1 MSKWIRWWGVVAF
14 IIAIILIFCVWYML
28 VDKII
33 ANNIE
38 QVGEFVVGADVEV
51 GKADLT
57 IFPLGIT
64 LENLLVADPNS
75 PMHNLID
82 VDNISFHLDGKH
94 LFDRKVIIKDM
105 VVEGIKFNTARKKSG
120 KIEGA
125 KPLTVKRG
133 YDEFILP
140 LLDLSK
146 LKTFVEQENL
156 QSIDGLNALKED
168 ILRIDNEWRISFR
181 MMPNIEDVHN
191 YQKRSN
197 IIITDI
203 ENNRVKGL
211 ITHAKNIKV
220 LKEELGR
227 DIEQIKINK
236 RAMLIDID
244 SLTTKKNRALGYI
257 DTDIAKLRKKYTID
271 KQGLKNFSKY
281 IFKDDIIKQFEDG
294 LLRYNKY
301 EKYFNYVYKQLKSDT
316 YGTEPIL
323 YKGIDVHFPEFD
335 PQPSFYIELAKLSYI
350 KSASNIV
357 WEMNNFTTQ
366 QNITGLP
373 TTIKFDGYNLNFAK
387 SLNIFGSVNHI
398 DKNNIND
405 DLKVSIKGQ
414 KIKMQDF
421 QIVDNWGISFTNGEV
436 DKSFLINI
444 HKGKINSKL
453 NLKYSGISINSNF
466 TGSKN
471 LVISSID
478 STLKRVSDFYV
489 EINISGAPGDYNITI
504 NSDLDNIIEKAV
516 RKIIDNEANKVKNT
530 ISRIINDKK
539 AILITNIES
548 EIEKLTLELVKVE
561 ELHANAKKI
570 LYELP

>member
-1 MSKWIRWWGVVAF
+1 MSKWIRWWGIAVF
-14 IIAIILIFCVWYML
+14 ILAIIILFCVWYL
-28 VDKII
+28 LIDRTI

-38 QVGEFVVGADVEV
+38 KVGEYVVGAEVEV
-51 GKADLT
+51 GKADFT

-64 LENLLVADPNS
+64 IDNLLIANPKS
-75 PMHNLID
+75 PMYNMLDIE
-82 VDNISFHLDGKH
+82 NIRFHLDGKH

-105 VVEGIKFNTARKKSG
+105 VVEGIKFNTIREKSG

-125 KPLTVKRG
+125 KPLTVKHT

-146 LKTFVEQENL
+146 LKTFIEQENL
-156 QSIDGLNALKED
+156 QSIDGLNAVKDD
-168 ILRIDNEWRISFR
+168 ILRIDNEWRASLR
-181 MMPNIEDVHN
+181 MMPNMEDMRN

-203 ENNRVKGL
+203 SNNRTKGL
-211 ITHAKNIKV
+211 ITHAKSIKI

-227 DIEQIKINK
+227 DIENIKINK

-281 IFKDDIIKQFEDG
+281 IFKDDIIKQFDDG
-294 LLRYNKY
+294 LWRYNKY
-301 EKYFNYVYKQLKSDT
+301 EKYFNYVYKQLKSDA

-323 YKGIDVHFPEFD
+323 FKGIDVHFPEND
-335 PQPSFYIELAKLSYI
+335 PQPSFYIELAKLSYT

-373 TTIKFDGYNLNFAK
+373 TTIKFDGQNLDFAE
-387 SLNIFGSVNHI
+387 SLHVFGSINHV
-398 DKNNIND
+398 DKNNKKD

-414 KIKMQDF
+414 KFKEQDF
-421 QIVDNWGISFTNGEV
+421 QIVDNWGINFDNGEV

-444 HKGKINSKL
+444 HHGKINSKL
-453 NLKYSGISINSNF
+453 ILKYKGISITSNY
-466 TGSKN
+466 TGDKN
-471 LVISSID
+471 LLISSID
-478 STLKRVSDFYV
+478 SVLKKVSDFYV
-489 EINISGAPGDYNITI
+489 ELNISGVPGDYSTTI
-504 NSDLDNIIEKAV
+504 NSNLDNIVEKAV
-516 RKIIDNEANKVKNT
+516 RKIIDDEANKVKNT
-530 ISRIINDKK
+530 ITRIISDKK
-539 AILITNIES
+539 EILIANIET
-548 EIEKLTLELVKVE
+548 EIEKLTLELVQVE
-561 ELHANAKKI
+561 ELHSKAKNI
-570 LYELP
+570 LTELP